1 MIDPKTLADRF
12 PGDFLFGVA
21 TAAFQIEGA
30 SKADGRKPSIWDAF
44 SNMPGRVFNRD
55 NGDTACDH
63 YNRLDA
69 DLDLIKDMGVEAYRF
84 SIAWPRIIPEG
95 VGRINEPGLD
105 FYDRLID
112 GCKARGIKTYATLYH
127 WDLPLALMGDGG
139 WTARST
145 AYAFQR
151 YAKVV
156 MARLGDR
163 LDAVATFNEPW
174 CSVWLSHLYG
184 IHAPGER
191 NMEAALHA
199 LHYTNLAHGLA
210 VESIRH
216 VAPNVPVG
224 LVLNAHSVVS
234 GSDNEADKAA
244 AERAFDFHNGAFFD
258 PVFKGEY
265 PESLV
270 SALHHKMP
278 VIEEGDLAVISQ
290 KLDWWGLNYYTP
302 MRVADDATDGA
313 EFPATKPAP
322 FVNPEKTDIGW
333 EIFPSAMTDLVAEL
347 YGRYD
352 LPEMYITEN
361 GAAYNMDVV
370 NGEVDD
376 QPRLD
381 YYAEHLSA
389 AADLVRDGYPLK
401 GYFAWSLMDN
411 FEWAEGYRM
420 RFGLVHVDYETQ
432 QRTVKKSGKWYREL
446 ASCFPKGNHVLS
458 KPLMEG

>member
-1 MIDPKTLADRF
+1 MIDPKTLAARF

-21 TAAFQIEGA
+21 TAAYQIEGSA
-30 SKADGRKPSIWDAF
+30 RADGRKQSIWDAF
-44 SNMPGRVFNRD
+44 SKMPGRVH
-55 NGDTACDH
+55 NGDSGDVACDH
-63 YNRLDA
+63 YNRLDE
-69 DLDLIKDMGVEAYRF
+69 DLDLIKEMGVEAYRF

-95 VGRINEPGLD
+95 VGRINEKGLD
-105 FYDRLID
+105 FYDRLVD
-112 GCKARGIKTYATLYH
+112 GCKARGIKTFATLYH

-139 WTARST
+139 WAARST

-156 MARLGDR
+156 MARIGDR

-191 NMEAALHA
+191 NMRAALAAMH
-199 LHYTNLAHGLA
+199 HTNLAHGLA
-210 VESIRH
+210 VEAIRH
-216 VAPNVPVG
+216 VTPNVPVG
-224 LVLNAHSVVS
+224 LVLNAHSVIA
-234 GSDNEADKAA
+234 GSDSAGDKAA
-244 AERAFDFHNGAFFD
+244 AERAFDFHNGAFFG

-265 PESLV
+265 PKSLV
-270 SALHHKMP
+270 SALGDKMP
-278 VIEEGDLAVISQ
+278 AVEDGDLAVINQ

-302 MRVADDATDGA
+302 MRVLDDARQGA
-313 EFPATKPAP
+313 EFPATQPAP

-333 EIFPSAMTDLVAEL
+333 EIFPSAMTDLVVDL
-347 YGRYD
+347 YDRYE

-361 GAAYNMDVV
+361 GACYNTEVE
-370 NGEVDD
+370 NGEVND

-381 YYAEHLSA
+381 YISDHLAA
-389 AADLVRDGYPLK
+389 AADLISKGLPVK

-411 FEWAEGYRM
+411 FEWAEGYSM

-432 QRTVKKSGKWYREL
+432 VRTVKKSGKWYTQL
-446 ASCFPKGNHVLS
+446 AAQFPKGNHRA
-458 KPLMEG
+458 G